1 MLTHLMLSHPM
12 LSHPIISHASY
23 ALFVQFSDLL
33 LCCAKVPGTNKL
45 KVKVQMD
52 LDGMEIGDA
61 DEDVELSN
69 TFRITSKQKVIDFS
83 ANSEEDRDTWIKV
96 LRETIDELLQKRQS
110 YKRGI
115 QNQPISECDLGKK
128 APAWV
133 RDEAVTMC
141 MLCDTMF
148 TITRRRHHCRA
159 CGGIFC
165 NACCHAKAALEYTGG
180 KQNRVCLTCYKIIVR
195 GAKRSVLKKKDE
207 EKKTLDTRKIDSHTK
222 VLVSGFLNYKGG
234 SEKNWV
240 KRWCVLSDTF
250 VLYCYKAK
258 KVSNLDSV
266 LADYAIFI

>member
-1 MLTHLMLSHPM
+1 MSLMNF
-12 LSHPIISHASY
+12 I
-23 ALFVQFSDLL
+23 FFQFNDIL

-83 ANSEEDRDTWIKV
+83 ANSEEDRDAWIKV
-96 LRETIDELLQKRQS
+96 LRETVEELIRKRQS

-115 QNQPISECDLGKK
+115 QSKPISECDLGKK

-148 TITRRRHHCRA
+148 TLTRRRHHCRA

-165 NACCHAKAALEYTGG
+165 NTCCHAKAALEYAGG
-180 KQNRVCLTCYKIIVR
+180 KQNRVCQTCYKIIVR
-195 GAKRSVLKKKDE
+195 GATRSVLKKKDE
-207 EKKTLDTRKIDSHTK
+207 EKKTWDTRKIGSHTK

-240 KRWCVLSDTF
+240 KRWCVLSDNF

-258 KVSNLDSV
+258 KVSNLVSV
-266 LADYAIFI
+266 FAGYTIFT